1 MCSRRCLHDHSFS
14 FWHEPSSSV
23 VTSYLTAVGTITTG
37 VWQGTPSRMPISA
50 NSSVTV
56 AGQSCVLG
64 SSCAIAAANLS
75 NGTSGTGAVALVNAP
90 TFTGNV
96 TTHANNAASQ
106 DYVIIQ
112 PGTGGTDYIGALEFA
127 NYAGVQSM
135 GDPQG
140 CRQHF
145 PHSGYRQLG

>member
-1 MCSRRCLHDHSFS
+1 
-14 FWHEPSSSV
+14 

-37 VWQGTPSRMPISA
+37 VWQGTPVANAYLA

-56 AGQSCVLG
+56 ASQSCVLG

-75 NGTSGTGAVALVNAP
+75 NGTSGSGAVALVNAP

-106 DYVIIQ
+106 DLSLIHI
-112 PGTGGTDYIGALEFA
+112 
-127 NYAGVQSM
+127 
-135 GDPQG
+135 
-140 CRQHF
+140 
-145 PHSGYRQLG
+145 